1 MPEQPIRILHVED
14 DPADRELVAATL
26 SADRL
31 PVIVDCVDTAEGM
44 TGALARGGYDVILAD
59 DRLPRFD
66 GNAAQ
71 RLAAEH
77 APMVPLIFVSGTL
90 GEEVA
95 VERLKAG
102 AVDYVLKQRLG
113 RLPEAVRRAIREA
126 RARVEH
132 ARAAAE
138 ILELNARLEQRVL
151 ERTAQ
156 LADRE
161 EALRASEQRLQ
172 SILNHSPASIYVK
185 DLEGRYVFVNQLF
198 LETFARDSEAVL
210 GRSDHDLFPA
220 PLADIYR
227 SNDAAAIDARK
238 AIHVEE
244 PVVFETG
251 SRMYASAKFPLMK
264 PDGAPY
270 ALCGISTDITERKQT
285 EQELITA
292 RFEAERANRA
302 KSDFLS
308 RMSHDLRTPLNA
320 VLGFAQL
327 LAAEPLTHEQ
337 LECVGQI
344 QTGGR
349 LLLDLIN
356 EVLDL
361 SRIEAGHLSL
371 SPEPVNISEIVTHA
385 ANLVAPLGRERG
397 IDMIVEKSPLFERS
411 VRADRQRLTQVLLN
425 LLSNAV
431 KYNRDGGSVTMS
443 LVASGPRLR
452 VCVSDTGF
460 GIPPDK
466 QRLLFRPFERL
477 GAESTAVEGTGL
489 GLTLVR
495 GLTEAMG
502 GTAGFTSEVD
512 RGSTFWVELQ
522 LCDPLPARPL
532 ERPSDVQLLQPASGR
547 PARILYIEDNL
558 SNVKL
563 MERVFARR
571 PALSLVHASD
581 GQLGLTVARETR
593 PDVILLDLHLPDM
606 GGEEVLRQLWNDG
619 VLRKIPVVV
628 LSADATSAQQ
638 RRLLTS
644 GARAYLTKPLDLAQ
658 MLDTLDCVLSE
669 MAVNGD

>member
-1 MPEQPIRILHVED
+1 
-14 DPADRELVAATL
+14 
-26 SADRL
+26 
-31 PVIVDCVDTAEGM
+31 
-44 TGALARGGYDVILAD
+44 
-59 DRLPRFD
+59 
-66 GNAAQ
+66 
-71 RLAAEH
+71 
-77 APMVPLIFVSGTL
+77 
-90 GEEVA
+90 
-95 VERLKAG
+95 
-102 AVDYVLKQRLG
+102 
-113 RLPEAVRRAIREA
+113 
-126 RARVEH
+126 
-132 ARAAAE
+132 
-138 ILELNARLEQRVL
+138 
-151 ERTAQ
+151 
-156 LADRE
+156 
-161 EALRASEQRLQ
+161 
-172 SILNHSPASIYVK
+172 
-185 DLEGRYVFVNQLF
+185 
-198 LETFARDSEAVL
+198 
-210 GRSDHDLFPA
+210 
-220 PLADIYR
+220 
-227 SNDAAAIDARK
+227 
-238 AIHVEE
+238 
-244 PVVFETG
+244 
-251 SRMYASAKFPLMK
+251 
-264 PDGAPY
+264 
-270 ALCGISTDITERKQT
+270 
-285 EQELITA
+285 
-292 RFEAERANRA
+292 
-302 KSDFLS
+302 
-308 RMSHDLRTPLNA
+308 
-320 VLGFAQL
+320 
-327 LAAEPLTHEQ
+327 
-337 LECVGQI
+337 
-344 QTGGR
+344 
-349 LLLDLIN
+349 
-356 EVLDL
+356 
-361 SRIEAGHLSL
+361 
-371 SPEPVNISEIVTHA
+371 
-385 ANLVAPLGRERG
+385 
-397 IDMIVEKSPLFERS
+397 
-411 VRADRQRLTQVLLN
+411 
-425 LLSNAV
+425 
-431 KYNRDGGSVTMS
+431 MS
-443 LVASGPRLR
+443 LAASGPRLR

>member
-1 MPEQPIRILHVED
+1 MPEGPIRILHVED

-26 SADRL
+26 AGDGL
-31 PVIVDCVDTAEGM
+31 PVVIDCVDTAEAM
-44 TGALARGGYDVILAD
+44 AAALATADYHVILAD

-66 GNAAQ
+66 GHAAQ
-71 RLAAEH
+71 RLAAEQ
-77 APMVPLIFVSGTL
+77 APLVPLIFVSGTL

-126 RARVEH
+126 RVRAEH
-132 ARAAAE
+132 ARTAAE
-138 ILELNARLEQRVL
+138 VLELNAQLEQRVR

-172 SILNHSPASIYVK
+172 SILDHSPASIYVK
-185 DLEGRYVFVNQLF
+185 DLRGHYIFANRLFVQTVGM
-198 LETFARDSEAVL
+198 EVDAVL
-210 GRSDHDLFPA
+210 GRTDHDLFP
-220 PLADIYR
+220 PQLADIYCR
-227 SNDAAAIDARK
+227 NDAAAVDAGR
-238 AIHVEE
+238 AVHTEE
-244 PVVFETG
+244 PVESPTG
-251 SRMYASAKFPLMK
+251 TRVYASAKFPLMNR
-264 PDGAPY
+264 DGVPY

-285 EQELITA
+285 EEALITA
-292 RFEAERANRA
+292 RHEAERANRA

-327 LAAEPLTHEQ
+327 LAADGLTPEQ

-371 SPEPVNISEIVTHA
+371 SPEPVSIGEIVTHA
-385 ANLVAPLGRERG
+385 ASLVTPLGRERN
-397 IDMIVEKSPLFERS
+397 IDIVVEASPLLERA
-411 VRADRQRLTQVLLN
+411 VRADRQRLNQVLLN
-425 LLSNAV
+425 LLSNAI
-431 KYNRDGGSVTMS
+431 KYNRDGGRVTMS
-443 LVASGPRLR
+443 LMATESRLR
-452 VCVSDTGF
+452 VCVTDTGY
-460 GIPPDK
+460 GIEPDK
-466 QRLLFRPFERL
+466 QQLLFRPFERL
-477 GAESTAVEGTGL
+477 GAETTAVEGTGL

-495 GLTEAMG
+495 GLAEAMG

-522 LCDPLPARPL
+522 LCESAA
-532 ERPSDVQLLQPASGR
+532 ERALDAPSDAPLRSATGR
-547 PARILYIEDNL
+547 PATVLYIEDNL

-563 MERVFARR
+563 MQRVFARR

-581 GQLGLTVARETR
+581 GHLGLSTARERR

-606 GGEEVLRQLWNDG
+606 GGEEVLRLLWTDRD
-619 VLRKIPVVV
+619 LRNIPVVV
-628 LSADATSAQQ
+628 LSADATSSQQ

-644 GARAYLTKPLDLAQ
+644 GARAYLTKPLDLARV
-658 MLDTLDCVLSE
+658 LKTIDSVLSDTAIE
-669 MAVNGD
+669 AVD

>member
-1 MPEQPIRILHVED
+1 
-14 DPADRELVAATL
+14 
-26 SADRL
+26 
-31 PVIVDCVDTAEGM
+31 
-44 TGALARGGYDVILAD
+44 
-59 DRLPRFD
+59 
-66 GNAAQ
+66 
-71 RLAAEH
+71 
-77 APMVPLIFVSGTL
+77 
-90 GEEVA
+90 
-95 VERLKAG
+95 
-102 AVDYVLKQRLG
+102 
-113 RLPEAVRRAIREA
+113 
-126 RARVEH
+126 
-132 ARAAAE
+132 
-138 ILELNARLEQRVL
+138 
-151 ERTAQ
+151 
-156 LADRE
+156 
-161 EALRASEQRLQ
+161 
-172 SILNHSPASIYVK
+172 
-185 DLEGRYVFVNQLF
+185 
-198 LETFARDSEAVL
+198 
-210 GRSDHDLFPA
+210 
-220 PLADIYR
+220 
-227 SNDAAAIDARK
+227 
-238 AIHVEE
+238 
-244 PVVFETG
+244 
-251 SRMYASAKFPLMK
+251 
-264 PDGAPY
+264 
-270 ALCGISTDITERKQT
+270 
-285 EQELITA
+285 LITA

-411 VRADRQRLTQVLLN
+411 VRADRQRLTQLLLN